1 MFDKNSVVK
10 ILNIFSL
17 VSFFLSGII
26 GFVEVSN
33 TFIPSNL
40 ILSLNCIFFP
50 LCIIGYELTYQIPLN
65 IKSLL
70 YFWCSILIM
79 GINHT
84 VLGISITIII
94 FSCILFY
101 IHIFSNQQEE
111 TEILEE
117 QN

>member
-1 MFDKNSVVK
+1 MFNKNSVVK

-17 VSFFLSGII
+17 LSFFLSGII
-26 GFVEVSN
+26 GFIEVSN
-33 TFIPSNL
+33 NFIPSNL
-40 ILSLNCIFFP
+40 ILSLNSILFP
-50 LCIIGYELTYQIPLN
+50 ICIIGYELTYNIPLN

-70 YFWCSILIM
+70 YFWCAILIM

-84 VLGISITIII
+84 VLGLSITIII

-101 IHIFSNQQEE
+101 VYIFSNQHEE

>member
-1 MFDKNSVVK
+1 MFNKNSVVK

-26 GFVEVSN
+26 GFVEVSKK
-33 TFIPSNL
+33 FIPSNL

-50 LCIIGYELTYQIPLN
+50 LCIIVYELSYQIPLN

-70 YFWCSILIM
+70 YFWCAILIM

-84 VLGISITIII
+84 VLGLSITIII

-101 IHIFSNQQEE
+101 VYIFSNQQD